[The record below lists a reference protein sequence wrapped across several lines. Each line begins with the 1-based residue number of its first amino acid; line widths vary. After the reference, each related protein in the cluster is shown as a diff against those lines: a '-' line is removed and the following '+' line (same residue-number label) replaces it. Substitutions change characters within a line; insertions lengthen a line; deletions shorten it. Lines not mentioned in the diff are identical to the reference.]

1 MTTAATAAG
10 TSSIAAAASTR
21 GAATASTTGCTT
33 GAAGTGSSGFLVTG
47 AGALTALVT
56 LLAGSAT
63 GAGTTGFAAATGF
76 GSAEGRVTRDT
87 GRLPGPDGVSLRAI
101 EEIPPYV
108 AVHNIR
114 VGIKLQAF
122 LLHRNIGPLAKIV
135 RACERN
141 DRAQFPALCACPC
154 RAGGPPLRER
164 HHFRNRRSTAANQAT
179 SFPEFLSHP
188 Q

>member
-1 MTTAATAAG
+1 LTTAGTAAG

-21 GAATASTTGCTT
+21 GAATASTTGCIT

-47 AGALTALVT
+47 AGALTAFAT
-56 LLAGSAT
+56 LLAGSTT

-108 AVHNIR
+108 AMHNIR
-114 VGIKLQAF
+114 VGINLQAL

-141 DRAQFPALCACPC
+141 DRAQFPTPCACPC
-154 RAGGPPLRER
+154 RGGGRPLRER
-164 HHFRNRRSTAANQAT
+164 HHFRNRRSIAANRAT
-179 SFPEFLSHP
+179 SFLGFLSHP